1 MQSYKPSSHK
11 YENHFTF
18 SVKIPHT
25 SNHHLQN
32 IVPLITY
39 TLFLKV
45 IDTLGEGKWNP
56 WYFQLL
62 VKTKSLKL

>member
-1 MQSYKPSSHK
+1 MQSYKRSSHK
-11 YENHFTF
+11 HENHFTF